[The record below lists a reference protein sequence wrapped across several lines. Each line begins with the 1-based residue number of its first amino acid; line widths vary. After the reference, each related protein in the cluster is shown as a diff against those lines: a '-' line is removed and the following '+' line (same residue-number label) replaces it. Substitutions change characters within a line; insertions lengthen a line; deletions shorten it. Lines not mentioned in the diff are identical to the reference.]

1 MISIGKVKANLA
13 KHNTKGKKKNLSDTL
28 EQNLVSQQLS
38 NEGLTSNMSNFVLKA
53 LFKFAYEV

>member
-13 KHNTKGKKKNLSDTL
+13 KHNTKGKKNLSDTL

-38 NEGLTSNMSNFVLKA
+38 NEGRTSNMSNFVLKA